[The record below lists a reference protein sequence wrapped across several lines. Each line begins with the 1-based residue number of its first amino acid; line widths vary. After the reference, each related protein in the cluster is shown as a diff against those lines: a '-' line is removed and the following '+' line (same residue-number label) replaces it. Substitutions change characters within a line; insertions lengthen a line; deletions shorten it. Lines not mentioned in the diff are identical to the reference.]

1 MNILLII
8 ILALLLF
15 KMSCYFLKSYSSE
28 KANVLMEE
36 LKKIAHDVPNNI
48 IEHSEKLRN
57 KLKNTSFVEITG
69 GDPRIVGWN
78 YNKGRE
84 IGIRFINKRGDF
96 YSYDIIVDTLLHE
109 LAHSVTEN
117 HGHGSEWVNLNNY
130 LQALKPRYVSILR
143 NKYNYNY

>member
-1 MNILLII
+1 
-8 ILALLLF
+8 
-15 KMSCYFLKSYSSE
+15 
-28 KANVLMEE
+28 MEE
-36 LKKIAHDVPNNI
+36 LKKIANDVPNNI
-48 IEHSEKLRN
+48 NEHSEKLRN

-109 LAHSVTEN
+109 LAHSITEN
-117 HGHGSEWVNLNNY
+117 HGHGDEWVNLNNY